1 MNKIADHKTEAPKT
15 AKTEV
20 KVVTK
25 EDLKRMIDKHQK
37 VQIVNVLD
45 AAGYELGVIKGSV
58 KIPLAELDKRFTEL
72 DKSQDVV
79 TYCADS
85 SCEAS
90 KKAATLLTAKG
101 FTARAY
107 EGGARE
113 WKASGLPLE

>member
-1 MNKIADHKTEAPKT
+1 MNKT
-15 AKTEV
+15 AEKKMETPMTSKTEV
-20 KVVTK
+20 KIVAK
-25 EDLKRMIDKHQK
+25 EDLKRMMDKHQK

-45 AAGYELGVIKGSV
+45 AAGYALGVIKGSI

-72 DKSQDVV
+72 DKAQDVV

-90 KKAATLLTAKG
+90 KKAAAMLSAKG
-101 FTARAY
+101 FTVSAY